1 MARVSLKDV
10 AKSIAPIG
18 IPVDDDP
25 KTAADAGAEVV
36 RMNFRITR
44 EKRRLFK
51 AWCAHNDT
59 TVEAAMEAA
68 IDEYLARES

>member
-1 MARVSLKDV
+1 MARVSLKDA
-10 AKSIAPIG
+10 AKSIAPIE
-18 IPVDDDP
+18 IPTEE
-25 KTAADAGAEVV
+25 KSAAEVSAEVV

-68 IDEYLARES
+68 IDEYLARGV